1 MTTVFKKNNCTI
13 VKRKD
18 NYELQIKKINQK
30 FENFLLESLNIN
42 NIITEKKCLKTGI
55 CKINFKANNVS
66 SLKKLINNKKFLNYN
81 DLCYLF
87 LLLKKQIY
95 FLNEKNIGILFF
107 NIDDIVCIENDKI
120 KYFLFLNSNS
130 LFEINENQMLITK
143 SFEKKNPANFLS
155 PELLNVNSI
164 PFYINY
170 KCIYFSLASLV
181 AFCING
187 KKIDI
192 FNPMNW
198 GTDDF
203 KLILQ
208 PIENTKLYWALL
220 RCREVN
226 PNDRYLLWI

>member
-1 MTTVFKKNNCTI
+1 MTTVFKKDNCSI
-13 VKRKD
+13 LKKKD

-42 NIITEKKCLKTGI
+42 NIVTEKKCLKTGI
-55 CKINFKANNVS
+55 CKINFKANNVVP
-66 SLKKLINNKKFLNYN
+66 LKKLINSKKYLNY
-81 DLCYLF
+81 DYLSYLF
-87 LLLKKQIY
+87 LFLKKQIQ
-95 FLNEKNIGILFF
+95 FLKENNIGILFLS
-107 NIDDIVCIENDKI
+107 IDDIVCIQNDKI
-120 KYFLFLNSNS
+120 MYFLFLNSNY
-130 LFEINENQMLITK
+130 LFEINENQMLVTK
-143 SFEKKNPANFLS
+143 SFEKKNPTNFLS

-164 PFYINY
+164 PFDVNY
-170 KCIYFSLASLV
+170 KCVYFSLASLV

-198 GTDDF
+198 SADDF

-208 PIENTKLYWALL
+208 SIENTKLYWALL